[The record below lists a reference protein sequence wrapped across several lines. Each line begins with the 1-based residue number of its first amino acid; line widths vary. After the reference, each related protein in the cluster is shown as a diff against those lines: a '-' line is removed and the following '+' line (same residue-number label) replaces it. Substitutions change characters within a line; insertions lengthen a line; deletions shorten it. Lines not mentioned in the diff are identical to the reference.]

1 MGDIHLIPWDSYK
14 RNNARVGKDPYVIRK
29 RALLV
34 FHCAVPMLYRHWH
47 GAEGAGSHTGTFKE
61 EDQETMTRC
70 YTFGQTFLL
79 KLPIASRDETASS
92 MVSAREAPSVRKHR
106 NLIHFKVRAKILKI
120 GNSLI
125 AKYSTE

>member
-14 RNNARVGKDPYVIRK
+14 RNDARVGKDPYVIRK

-34 FHCAVPMLYRHWH
+34 FHCAVPMLDRHWH

>member
-29 RALLV
+29 CALLV

-47 GAEGAGSHTGTFKE
+47 GAGSHTGTFKE

>member
-14 RNNARVGKDPYVIRK
+14 RNDARVGKDPYVIRK
-29 RALLV
+29 CALLV

-47 GAEGAGSHTGTFKE
+47 GTEGAGSHTGTFKE
-61 EDQETMTRC
+61 EDQETI